1 MAWAPYPVHARTG
14 GVSAPFTPAPQPSKR
29 AVQCGRGGTGRRTGF
44 RFQRRKAWG
53 FESPRPHHRLTR
65 QGCSAIQACNPG
77 AMQILLALGL
87 VLAHPSAID
96 GDTLRDDQGER
107 YRVENIDA
115 PERGRRSECAQ
126 ERVLA
131 EAAAAY
137 VTAWIAEARRVDAI
151 PTGRRDRYGRIIAR
165 IEIDGVD
172 LGERLI
178 ARGLAQPWRGRKAN
192 FCSGAWLL
200 PTAR

>member
-1 MAWAPYPVHARTG
+1 MR
-14 GVSAPFTPAPQPSKR
+14 
-29 AVQCGRGGTGRRTGF
+29 
-44 RFQRRKAWG
+44 
-53 FESPRPHHRLTR
+53 
-65 QGCSAIQACNPG
+65 N
-77 AMQILLALGL
+77 LLVLGL
-87 VLAHPSAID
+87 VLSHPHAID

-115 PERGRRSECAQ
+115 PERGRRSECPE
-126 ERVLA
+126 ERILA
-131 EAAAAY
+131 EAAATY
-137 VTAWIAEARRVDAI
+137 VSAWIAQARQVEAH
-151 PTGRRDRYGRIIAR
+151 PTGRRDRYGRIVAP

>member
-1 MAWAPYPVHARTG
+1 
-14 GVSAPFTPAPQPSKR
+14 
-29 AVQCGRGGTGRRTGF
+29 
-44 RFQRRKAWG
+44 
-53 FESPRPHHRLTR
+53 
-65 QGCSAIQACNPG
+65 
-77 AMQILLALGL
+77 MQILLAFGL
-87 VLAHPSAID
+87 LLQQPTAID
-96 GDTLRDDQGER
+96 GDTLRDADGER

-115 PERGRRSECAQ
+115 PERGARSECPE

-131 EAAAAY
+131 EAASAY
-137 VTAWIAEARRVDAI
+137 VVAWIAEARRVEAH
-151 PTGRRDRYGRIIAR
+151 PVGRRDRYGRIVAR

-192 FCSGAWLL
+192 FCRGAWLL